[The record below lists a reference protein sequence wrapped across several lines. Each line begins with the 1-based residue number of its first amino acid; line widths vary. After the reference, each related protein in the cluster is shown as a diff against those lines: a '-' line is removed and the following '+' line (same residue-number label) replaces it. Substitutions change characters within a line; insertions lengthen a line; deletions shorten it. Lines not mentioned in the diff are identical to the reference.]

1 MFKEERYLKKHFG
14 HADGFSVPKGY
25 FDGLESRIMGSLPGS
40 GGHAVP
46 SGAASTVRGW
56 LTRSR
61 RAVVGVAAGV
71 CLAMLPLGAYLHKS
85 APASG
90 GEVVARTQA
99 EPENHSQQNLEAFME
114 YSMMD
119 TEDMYSYIADAR

>member
-14 HADGFSVPKGY
+14 RADGFRVPNGY
-25 FDGLESRIMGSLPGS
+25 FDGLESRIIGCLPDN
-40 GGHAVP
+40 GGQTLPRA
-46 SGAASTVRGW
+46 AASARQGW
-56 LTRSR
+56 WTRSR
-61 RAVVGVAAGV
+61 RAVVGVAACV

-85 APASG
+85 AHASG
-90 GEVVARTQA
+90 GEVVARTQT